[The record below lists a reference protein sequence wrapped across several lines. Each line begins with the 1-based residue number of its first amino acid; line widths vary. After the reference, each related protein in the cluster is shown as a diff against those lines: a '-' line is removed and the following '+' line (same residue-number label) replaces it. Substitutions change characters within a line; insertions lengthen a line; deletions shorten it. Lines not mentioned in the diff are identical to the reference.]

1 MDEQVG
7 RTRLPNGIRVL
18 TDRADFAQGVSIVAH
33 VDVGSRDDPDES
45 SGLAHVLEHMAFR
58 ATSKWDS
65 VEMMAL
71 VEQTGGELNAYTT
84 AESTAYEV
92 YLPHEFLDLGV
103 EILGDTG
110 PVGYEITPLVERFA
124 VASTT
129 WNQCRN
135 PTSAPFIGTDMW
147 RPTSRSPL
155 PGGLTLKR

>member
-65 VEMMAL
+65 VA
-71 VEQTGGELNAYTT
+71 
-84 AESTAYEV
+84 
-92 YLPHEFLDLGV
+92 
-103 EILGDTG
+103 
-110 PVGYEITPLVERFA
+110 
-124 VASTT
+124 ASVR
-129 WNQCRN
+129 C
-135 PTSAPFIGTDMW
+135 
-147 RPTSRSPL
+147 
-155 PGGLTLKR
+155 